1 MSSKKHPWF
10 RPRGY
15 LHFDSPISFRKAQS
29 IVMSPKRVARHSFYP
44 LINYQIDSYKVSKDQ
59 FGKLQ
64 KKAKERPIAY
74 ASHVDSHIYA
84 YYAWLLNT
92 SYEKKIQATGLNDN
106 ILAFRSLGKS
116 NIEFADSAFEDIKRR
131 ENCSAV
137 ALDVSGFFDN
147 LDHQMLK
154 KSWADLIGVDQLPK
168 DHFNVFKSLTR
179 FSSVNKDKLYATLNI
194 PASNPKNGRYRVCEA
209 SIFRDAVRGAG
220 LIDVNRDCFGIPQG
234 SPISALLSN
243 IYMFEFDRRA
253 KQVMDEQGGSYYR
266 YCDDMLFITTKKYR
280 DDIEYFA
287 QDEIKKL
294 NLSINVDKT
303 EKRDF
308 WINAGVQVCNKPLQY
323 LGFTF
328 DGQRKLLRS
337 AALARFSNRMKRG
350 VRLAKATQRKCN
362 AIKRNR
368 GLNERDLYKRKLY
381 ERYSYLGKRNFIT
394 YSHRAADHMK
404 SDAIRD
410 QVKPLW
416 SRLQS
421 EMSDQV

>member
-168 DHFNVFKSLTR
+168 DHFNVFKSLTDLLPL
-179 FSSVNKDKLYATLNI
+179 SWTLQ
-194 PASNPKNGRYRVCEA
+194 AH
-209 SIFRDAVRGAG
+209 
-220 LIDVNRDCFGIPQG
+220 
-234 SPISALLSN
+234 AL
-243 IYMFEFDRRA
+243 E
-253 KQVMDEQGGSYYR
+253 
-266 YCDDMLFITTKKYR
+266 
-280 DDIEYFA
+280 
-287 QDEIKKL
+287 
-294 NLSINVDKT
+294 
-303 EKRDF
+303 
-308 WINAGVQVCNKPLQY
+308 
-323 LGFTF
+323 
-328 DGQRKLLRS
+328 
-337 AALARFSNRMKRG
+337 
-350 VRLAKATQRKCN
+350 
-362 AIKRNR
+362 
-368 GLNERDLYKRKLY
+368 
-381 ERYSYLGKRNFIT
+381 
-394 YSHRAADHMK
+394 
-404 SDAIRD
+404 
-410 QVKPLW
+410 
-416 SRLQS
+416 
-421 EMSDQV
+421 